1 MDNNLNYIKEM
12 NEELI
17 KTQTYIGNINNAIG
31 VELKESS
38 NVAADSISL
47 IKDSINKIDIKSF
60 SSDINSI
67 LSSTSTLYSS
77 ISSSFFSFFDYDL
90 SIYDNAINEAKQ
102 KLEEFN
108 NYQNELRESSKE
120 KEDEYYNN
128 FLARLD
134 EELELAIENDDLMS
148 AEGIRI
154 KKEEIAKKKE
164 EENKLLL
171 LEKESNAQ
179 KELLERNLAEA
190 EYKKDYAKWENEVKL
205 AEMEKSKAIADAV
218 LIPSLAIAKSALG
231 VATSFAEGGLVGFAA
246 GLAVSATTVASAIS
260 AASGIVSSTNALDSV
275 KSNPPTPP
283 KFAFG
288 TTGYTIPEGGYAIV
302 GEMGAELVR
311 NNAGKITVQSNAQL
325 NDNYNSR
332 DSMYIENVI
341 FNVSQVLTE
350 EEVYKYMNDYKYRN
364 SQMYVR

>member
-17 KTQTYIGNINNAIG
+17 KTRSYIGNINNAIG

-38 NVAADSISL
+38 NVAADSINL
-47 IKDSINKIDIKSF
+47 IKESINKIDIKSF

-108 NYQNELRESSKE
+108 NYQDELRESSKE

-134 EELELAIENDDLMS
+134 EELELAVENNDL
-148 AEGIRI
+148 I
-154 KKEEIAKKKE
+154 
-164 EENKLLL
+164 
-171 LEKESNAQ
+171 
-179 KELLERNLAEA
+179 
-190 EYKKDYAKWENEVKL
+190 NEVKL
-205 AEMEKSKAIADAV
+205 AEMEKSKAIADAI

-246 GLAVSATTVASAIS
+246 GLAVSATTVASAVS
-260 AASGIVSSTNALDSV
+260 AASGIVSSTNALDNV

-288 TTGYTIPEGGYAIV
+288 TTGYTIPDGGSA
-302 GEMGAELVR
+302 L
-311 NNAGKITVQSNAQL
+311 L
-325 NDNYNSR
+325 
-332 DSMYIENVI
+332 
-341 FNVSQVLTE
+341 
-350 EEVYKYMNDYKYRN
+350 
-364 SQMYVR
+364 

>member
-47 IKDSINKIDIKSF
+47 IRENINKIDIKSF

-108 NYQNELRESSKE
+108 NYQNELRESNKE

-148 AEGIRI
+148 AEAIRI

-171 LEKESNAQ
+171 L
-179 KELLERNLAEA
+179 
-190 EYKKDYAKWENEVKL
+190 
-205 AEMEKSKAIADAV
+205 
-218 LIPSLAIAKSALG
+218 
-231 VATSFAEGGLVGFAA
+231 
-246 GLAVSATTVASAIS
+246 
-260 AASGIVSSTNALDSV
+260 
-275 KSNPPTPP
+275 
-283 KFAFG
+283 
-288 TTGYTIPEGGYAIV
+288 
-302 GEMGAELVR
+302 
-311 NNAGKITVQSNAQL
+311 
-325 NDNYNSR
+325 
-332 DSMYIENVI
+332 
-341 FNVSQVLTE
+341 
-350 EEVYKYMNDYKYRN
+350 
-364 SQMYVR
+364 

>member
-17 KTQTYIGNINNAIG
+17 KTKSYIGSINNAIG
-31 VELKESS
+31 IELKESS
-38 NVAADSISL
+38 NVAADSINL

-90 SIYDNAINEAKQ
+90 NAYDNAINEAKQ

-108 NYQNELRESSKE
+108 NYQNELRESNKE
-120 KEDEYYNN
+120 KENEYYNN

-148 AEGIRI
+148 AEAIRI
-154 KKEEIAKKKE
+154 KKEEIAKKRE

-171 LEKESNAQ
+171 LEKEKNAQ

-205 AEMEKSKAIADAV
+205 AEMEKSKAIADAI

-246 GLAVSATTVASAIS
+246 GLAVSATTVASAVS
-260 AASGIVSSTNALDSV
+260 AASGIVSSTNALDNV

-288 TTGYTIPEGGYAIV
+288 TTAIV
-302 GEMGAELVR
+302 GEMGAELIK

-325 NDNYNSR
+325 NDNYNS
-332 DSMYIENVI
+332 MEGMHIENVI